1 MSLQAVLEGY
11 LRDGGAL
18 ALDYGIGDDFSG
30 RTEVALH
37 GDGAYRAMT
46 TGTPDRRP
54 IEFTGSTDGVREIV
68 AALVDA
74 RVWEAAHVR
83 ARPREDDPEAV
94 IAARS
99 DAGDG
104 EVRLWVS
111 EIPDVPQFAAA
122 QDALLAFA
130 RQVSDGRIVEPG
142 R

>member
-1 MSLQAVLEGY
+1 MSLRAVLEGY

-18 ALDYGIGDDFSG
+18 ALDYGIGDGFSG
-30 RTEVALH
+30 RTEVELH

-54 IEFTGSTDGVREIV
+54 IEFTGTTDDVRGVV
-68 AALVDA
+68 GALVDA

-83 ARPREDDPEAV
+83 ERPREDDPEAV

-99 DAGDG
+99 DVGEG
-104 EVRLWVS
+104 EVRLWIS

-130 RQVSDGRIVEPG
+130 REVSGGRILEPG

>member
-11 LRDGGAL
+11 LRAGGAL
-18 ALDYGIGDDFSG
+18 ALDYGIGDAFSG
-30 RTEVALH
+30 RTEVELH

-46 TGTPDRRP
+46 TGTPDRQP
-54 IEFTGSTDGVREIV
+54 IEFTGSTDRVRDIV
-68 AALVDA
+68 AALADV

-83 ARPREDDPEAV
+83 ERPREDDPEAV

-104 EVRLWVS
+104 EVRLWIS

-122 QDALLAFA
+122 QAALLAFA
-130 RQVSDGRIVEPG
+130 RDVSDGGINAPG